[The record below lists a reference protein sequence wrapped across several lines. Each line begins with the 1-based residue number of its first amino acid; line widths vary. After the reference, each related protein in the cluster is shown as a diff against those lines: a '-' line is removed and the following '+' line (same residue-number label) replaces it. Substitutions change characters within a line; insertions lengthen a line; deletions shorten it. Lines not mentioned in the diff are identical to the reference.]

1 MAHEDSKPIRKV
13 KDNQFPFN
21 VGVKGRKTGLTL
33 PELGERDEHGLEPM
47 DHLFSSPEKPNL
59 KNFIVKKNDAT
70 LSDEEDMELGESS
83 TPGPIEAL
91 AERKRL
97 VSRLPPPR
105 SRSPI
110 KTFLHSPARRNAT
123 MSTISSPARGS
134 IVESKTIFRPG
145 SVQRKL
151 EFSRT
156 TSDSR
161 RNRIENIKSKPK
173 THLSDYRSAKLTNG
187 RHINKAQA
195 TEESSEEEE
204 VDDISFVD
212 RDNTIHM
219 ESEQHDDDDDDEIS
233 GDESDKVIEDDNQST
248 RGNEIFKETA
258 LRKPPQPKEWRSK
271 FVDVKSIVKDT
282 AADTKESHS
291 KSKSTQNNVIDPV
304 SGQKPSFFRKEV
316 LDQNLGERDKRSY
329 KRPQNSLS
337 DASSSGSEV
346 EGRDAQVT
354 KAISRPKNKVSKY
367 RDPKPASARSDST
380 LSRGKTRPKGKNLGP
395 GNAKSNAQP
404 GPQLP
409 KSRGLVILRRE
420 DDKILQTRSGRN
432 SIRPLAFWS
441 NEKVEFEDE
450 EPPIKS
456 LTADFAGRK
465 IKHVVRAEEIAEP
478 VKRSRTKSQ
487 NSKAKKRKRTRV
499 SDDEEEEEEDFE
511 PWEVNP
517 GRIVAEVRTWDQE
530 DKSGS
535 QIGEKEEEIA
545 LSSSAIITRDIAN
558 ASFRFAKT
566 LTLPFFGAG
575 MVDLPPGSEKKQKNS
590 RKMQMAFFV
599 FYGKVQ
605 VTVND
610 NVFRISKGGMWQV
623 PRGNFYG
630 IQNDYDKPAR
640 IFFSQGCEVEEEV
653 TES

>member
-1 MAHEDSKPIRKV
+1 MSHEDSKPIRRV

-33 PELGERDEHGLEPM
+33 PELGERDENGLEPM
-47 DHLFSSPEKPNL
+47 DHLFSSPEEPNL
-59 KNFIVKKNDAT
+59 KKLSGKKNDAT

-97 VSRLPPPR
+97 ISRLPPPR

-110 KTFLHSPARRNAT
+110 KTFLQSPARRNAT
-123 MSTISSPARGS
+123 ISAISSPLRGS
-134 IVESKTIFRPG
+134 MVEPKSISRPG

-161 RNRIENIKSKPK
+161 RNRLNTIKSKPK
-173 THLSDYRSAKLTNG
+173 THPSEYRSAKITNG
-187 RHINKAQA
+187 LYVNRARA
-195 TEESSEEEE
+195 TEESSDEE

-212 RDNTIHM
+212 RNNTTRA
-219 ESEQHDDDDDDEIS
+219 ESEQHDE
-233 GDESDKVIEDDNQST
+233 DESSGNESDRIIEYDNQST
-248 RGNEIFKETA
+248 RAEEKVKDTT
-258 LRKPPQPKEWRSK
+258 LRKPPQPKEWRPK
-271 FVDVKSIVKDT
+271 FVEARSVTKDIE
-282 AADTKESHS
+282 ADIQESNS
-291 KSKSTQNNVIDPV
+291 KLNSTHNNIRGPTSEQN
-304 SGQKPSFFRKEV
+304 PSFFTKAV
-316 LDQNLGERDKRSY
+316 LDQKLSEEDKHSY
-329 KRPQNSLS
+329 KHPQNSS
-337 DASSSGSEV
+337 GDASSSGSEV
-346 EGRDAQVT
+346 EGRDVQVI
-354 KAISRPKNKVSKY
+354 KDISNPKNKVSKV
-367 RDPKPASARSDST
+367 RDPKPTSVQPASS
-380 LSRGKTRPKGKNLGP
+380 LSRGKTRPKEKNSGSRI
-395 GNAKSNAQP
+395 AKVNAQP

-441 NEKVEFEDE
+441 NEKIEFEDE
-450 EPPIKS
+450 EPTIKN

-465 IKHVVRAEEIAEP
+465 IKHVVRAEEIVEP
-478 VKRSRTKSQ
+478 VKRSRTKTHS
-487 NSKAKKRKRTRV
+487 SKDKKRKRTRV
-499 SDDEEEEEEDFE
+499 SDDEEEEEKYLE

-535 QIGEKEEEIA
+535 QIGEREEEIA
-545 LSSSAIITRDIAN
+545 LSSSAIVTRDIAN

-640 IFFSQGCEVEEEV
+640 IFFSQGCEIEEEV